1 MANQRNFDAEITEL
15 DAKIKAYE
23 DEIKKRSESYNS
35 ITVNQRDWG
44 AEEQKIKNDMA
55 YKLEHVTKHNG
66 AYYTG
71 NLNKTQRGLTCQN
84 WTSQS
89 PHSHTRTNSNYPNR
103 GIGNH
108 NYCRN
113 PDGEPRLWC
122 YTTDQRNWVPYRWD
136 FCNTNSAKDLIN
148 KEKDEKIQKL
158 ANEKA
163 EYQRKVAEQQ
173 QTIDEA
179 NAITR
184 AKISEIKKEREGIRQ
199 ANDRRIQE
207 IRDEKHNK
215 HWNITGKNEKRTF
228 ECNDVNGNKLGEQNL
243 YFDNAGVVYANDK
256 PIIQISD
263 LNKGLPNP
271 KWMKTSSK
279 NYLYPYDAYNNKG
292 DKIEYQG
299 NSLVSSSNVFKLEMT
314 KEGNLVL
321 KKTIQ
326 GCKDNYTKKENIGD
340 FKSYKTDATDLMN
353 KYMLI
358 NNSNKSLRPISND
371 LMEGDNTYKY
381 IGNFIPEDESNRTI
395 VQNKEE
401 CFQKCN
407 EDNDCGHVYYME
419 HETGDNYCVR
429 NTGIPSKFIPTQP
442 GTNIKKSSLYIRNK
456 KMKSVQSNNLSE
468 KDAYILKNPNKSLP
482 NREVKHISNYNA
494 YSDYEISN
502 TPITQYQELLGTDV
516 AGLKDKQTRKF
527 EGFKTRAEMG
537 ENELVKDFINKNQI
551 QPLEKM
557 EDEYTKKLDKVN
569 DNYNELDTD
578 ISSIINADETGLRDQ
593 LMNNK
598 KYKNSF
604 LSVDLDKSKDVSDV
618 RLDDTKEMIEYND
631 KLFSL
636 GIITAST
643 LLLASIVIA
652 RE

>member
-1 MANQRNFDAEITEL
+1 MKNQRNFDAEITEL
-15 DAKIKAYE
+15 DEKINAYE
-23 DEIKKRSESYNS
+23 DELKKRDESSNS
-35 ITVNQRDWG
+35 ITVNQRDWD
-44 AEEQKIKNDMA
+44 AEKTKIKNDMQ
-55 YKLEHVTKHNG
+55 YKYEHVTKHNG

-71 NLNKTQRGLTCQN
+71 NLNKTHRGLTCQN

-89 PHSHTRTNSNYPNR
+89 PHSHSRTARNYPNR

-113 PDGEPRLWC
+113 PDGESRLWC
-122 YTTDQRNWVPYRWD
+122 YTDNRGYRWD
-136 FCNTNSAKDLIN
+136 FCNTNSANDLIN
-148 KEKDEKIQKL
+148 KEKAEKLQKIDD
-158 ANEKA
+158 EKA
-163 EYQRKVAEQQ
+163 EYQRKVTEQQ
-173 QTIDEA
+173 KAKADA
-179 NAITR
+179 DAITR
-184 AKISEIKKEREGIRQ
+184 AKIDEIKEEQERIRL
-199 ANDRRIQE
+199 AKDRRVQE

-215 HWNITGKNEKRTF
+215 HWNTTGKNEKRTF
-228 ECNDVNGNKLGEQNL
+228 ECDDVNGNRLGGQNL
-243 YFDNAGVVYANDK
+243 YLDNTGVVYANDK
-256 PIIQISD
+256 PIVQIID
-263 LNKGLPNP
+263 FNKRVPNP

-299 NSLVSSSNVFKLEMT
+299 NSLVSSNNVFKLEMT

-326 GCKDNYTKKENIGD
+326 GCKHNYTKKEYTGD
-340 FKSYKTDATDLMN
+340 YKAYKTNATELMN

-358 NNSNKSLRPISND
+358 DNSNKSLRPISNN
-371 LMEGDNTYKY
+371 LMEGDKTYKY
-381 IGNFIPEDESNRTI
+381 IGNFVQEDESNRTI

-482 NREVKHISNYNA
+482 NREVTHISNYNA

-527 EGFKTRAEMG
+527 EGFKTRTEMG
-537 ENELVKDFINKNQI
+537 ENEPVKDFINKNQI

-569 DNYNELDTD
+569 DNYNELDAD
-578 ISSIINADETGLRDQ
+578 INSITNADETGLRDQ

-604 LSVDLDKSKDVSDV
+604 LSVELDKSKDVSDV

>member
-1 MANQRNFDAEITEL
+1 MGGRSSRNVEPWWIRQARERAEREARERQAREARERQARL
-15 DAKIKAYE
+15 DAIRIE
-23 DEIKKRSESYNS
+23 
-35 ITVNQRDWG
+35 
-44 AEEQKIKNDMA
+44 
-55 YKLEHVTKHNG
+55 
-66 AYYTG
+66 
-71 NLNKTQRGLTCQN
+71 
-84 WTSQS
+84 
-89 PHSHTRTNSNYPNR
+89 
-103 GIGNH
+103 
-108 NYCRN
+108 
-113 PDGEPRLWC
+113 
-122 YTTDQRNWVPYRWD
+122 
-136 FCNTNSAKDLIN
+136 
-148 KEKDEKIQKL
+148 
-158 ANEKA
+158 NE
-163 EYQRKVAEQQ
+163 R
-173 QTIDEA
+173 
-179 NAITR
+179 
-184 AKISEIKKEREGIRQ
+184 KERERIRKIKEEEERKRL
-199 ANDRRIQE
+199 AEERRIQE
-207 IRDEKHNK
+207 IRNEKHNK
-215 HWNITGKNEKRTF
+215 HWNQIGKYQNRTF
-228 ECNDVNGNKLGEQNL
+228 ECDDVNGNRLGGKNL
-243 YFDNAGVVYANDK
+243 YLDDGGIIYANEK
-256 PIIQISD
+256 SIALSPAQMKEIVNTRKLSD
-263 LNKGLPNP
+263 GRSNPNW
-271 KWMKTSSK
+271 KKHKLSSGYPR
-279 NYLYPYDAYNNKG
+279 NFLHPYDLHTNTG

-299 NSLVSSSNVFKLEMT
+299 NSLVSNNHIFKLEMT

-326 GCKDNYTKKENIGD
+326 GCKDNYTKKENTGD
-340 FKSYKTDATDLMN
+340 YKAYKTNATDLMN

-358 NNSNKSLRPISND
+358 DNSNKSLRPISNN
-371 LMEGDNTYKY
+371 LMEGDKTYKY
-381 IGNFIPEDESNRTI
+381 IGNFVPEDESNRTI

-456 KMKSVQSNNLSE
+456 KMKSVQPNNLSG
-468 KDAYILKNPNKSLP
+468 KDAYILKNPNQSLP

-537 ENELVKDFINKNQI
+537 ENEPVKDFINKNQI

-569 DNYNELDTD
+569 DNYNELDAD
-578 ISSIINADETGLRDQ
+578 INSITNADETGLRDQ

-618 RLDDTKEMIEYND
+618 RLDDTNEMIEYND
-631 KLFSL
+631 RLFSL

>member
-1 MANQRNFDAEITEL
+1 
-15 DAKIKAYE
+15 
-23 DEIKKRSESYNS
+23 
-35 ITVNQRDWG
+35 
-44 AEEQKIKNDMA
+44 MA

-71 NLNKTQRGLTCQN
+71 NLNKASGLTSSSGLTCQN

-89 PHSHTRTNSNYPNR
+89 PHSHSRTARNYPNR

-113 PDGEPRLWC
+113 PDGEPGLWC
-122 YTTDQRNWVPYRWD
+122 YTTDPSIRWQY
-136 FCNTNSAKDLIN
+136 CNTNSAKDLIN
-148 KEKDEKIQKL
+148 KEKEEKIQKL
-158 ANEKA
+158 KNEKV
-163 EYQRKVAEQQ
+163 EYQRQVTEQQ
-173 QTIDEA
+173 KAKADA
-179 NAITR
+179 DAITR
-184 AKISEIKKEREGIRQ
+184 AKIDDIKEQQERTRLEK
-199 ANDRRIQE
+199 DRRIQE

-215 HWNITGKNEKRTF
+215 HWNTIGKNEKRTF
-228 ECNDVNGNKLGEQNL
+228 ECDDVNGNRLGGQNL
-243 YFDNAGVVYANDK
+243 YLDNAGVVYANDK
-256 PIIQISD
+256 PIVQISD

-326 GCKDNYTKKENIGD
+326 GCKDNYTKKENTGD
-340 FKSYKTDATDLMN
+340 YKAYKTNATELMN

-358 NNSNKSLRPISND
+358 DNSNKSLRPISND
-371 LMEGDNTYKY
+371 LMEGDKTFKY
-381 IGNFIPEDESNRTI
+381 IGNFVSLDESNRTV

-407 EDNDCGHVYYME
+407 EDNDCGHVYIVK

-442 GTNIKKSSLYIRNK
+442 GTNIKRSSLYIKKK

-468 KDAYILKNPNKSLP
+468 KDAYILKNLNKSLP

-494 YSDYEISN
+494 YSDYEINN
-502 TPITQYQELLGTDV
+502 THITQYQELLGTDV

-527 EGFKTRAEMG
+527 EGFKSSTEMG
-537 ENELVKDFINKNQI
+537 DNEPVKDFILNHQI
-551 QPLEKM
+551 RPLAKM
-557 EDEYTKKLDKVN
+557 EEEYTKKLDKIS
-569 DNYNELDTD
+569 DNYDKLENEIND
-578 ISSIINADETGLRDQ
+578 ITNNDKTGLRDK
-593 LMNNK
+593 LMNDQ
-598 KYKNSF
+598 KYKKSY
-604 LSVDLDKSKDVSDV
+604 LSVELEKSKDVSDV
-618 RLDDTKEMIEYND
+618 RIDDTKEMIEYNNSI
-631 KLFSL
+631 FNL

-643 LLLASIVIA
+643 LLVAGIVVA

>member
-23 DEIKKRSESYNS
+23 DEIKKRSESSNS
-35 ITVNQRDWG
+35 ITVNERDWA
-44 AEEQKIKNDMA
+44 AEEQKINNDMA

-71 NLNKTQRGLTCQN
+71 NLNKPQDERFTCQN

-89 PHSHTRTNSNYPNR
+89 PHSHSRTASNYPGK

-122 YTTDQRNWVPYRWD
+122 YTTDPHPSNRWKY
-136 FCNTNSAKDLIN
+136 CNTNSAKDLIN
-148 KEKDEKIQKL
+148 KEKYEKIQKL

-163 EYQRKVAEQQ
+163 EYQRKIAEQQ
-173 QTIDEA
+173 KAKADA
-179 NAITR
+179 DAITR
-184 AKISEIKKEREGIRQ
+184 AKIKEIKEEQERIRL
-199 ANDRRIQE
+199 AKDRRIQE

-215 HWNITGKNEKRTF
+215 HWNTIGKNEKRTF
-228 ECNDVNGNKLGEQNL
+228 ECDDVNGNRLGGQNL
-243 YFDNAGVVYANDK
+243 YLDNTGVVYANDK
-256 PIIQISD
+256 PIVQITD
-263 LNKGLPNP
+263 FNKRVPNP

-299 NSLVSSSNVFKLEMT
+299 NSLVSSNNVFKLEMT

-326 GCKDNYTKKENIGD
+326 GCKDNYTKKENTGD
-340 FKSYKTDATDLMN
+340 YKAYKTNATELMN

-358 NNSNKSLRPISND
+358 DNSNKSLRPISND
-371 LMEGDNTYKY
+371 LMEGDRRYKF
-381 IGNFIPEDESNRTI
+381 IGNFVPEDESNRPV

-419 HETGDNYCVR
+419 HETGDYYCVL
-429 NTGIPSKFIPTQP
+429 NPGIPSKFIPTQP
-442 GTNIKKSSLYIRNK
+442 GTNIKRSSLYIKKK

-482 NREVKHISNYNA
+482 NREVTYISNYNA

-527 EGFKTRAEMG
+527 EGFKSSTEIG
-537 ENELVKDFINKNQI
+537 DNEPVKDFINKNQI

-569 DNYNELDTD
+569 DNYNELDAD
-578 ISSIINADETGLRDQ
+578 INSITNADETGLRDQ

-618 RLDDTKEMIEYND
+618 RLDDTNEMIEYND
-631 KLFSL
+631 RLFSL

>member
-1 MANQRNFDAEITEL
+1 MANQRNFDAKMTEL

-35 ITVNQRDWG
+35 IIVNKRDWF
-44 AEEQKIKNDMA
+44 AKEQKIKNDTA

-71 NLNKTQRGLTCQN
+71 KLNKTSSGLTCQN

-89 PHSHTRTNSNYPNR
+89 PHSHSRTARNYPNK

-122 YTTDQRNWVPYRWD
+122 YTTDPHPSKRWQY
-136 FCNTNSAKDLIN
+136 CNTNSAKDLIK
-148 KEKDEKIQKL
+148 KEKKEKIRNLSNELLEYLRQVTEQK
-158 ANEKA
+158 KA
-163 EYQRKVAEQQ
+163 KA
-173 QTIDEA
+173 DA
-179 NAITR
+179 DAITR
-184 AKISEIKKEREGIRQ
+184 AKIDEIKEEQERVRLEK
-199 ANDRRIQE
+199 DRRVQE

-215 HWNITGKNEKRTF
+215 HWNTIGKNEKRTF
-228 ECNDVNGNKLGEQNL
+228 ECDDVNGNRLGGQNL
-243 YFDNAGVVYANDK
+243 YLDNAGVVYANDK
-256 PIIQISD
+256 PIVQISD
-263 LNKGLPNP
+263 LNTGLPNP

-326 GCKDNYTKKENIGD
+326 GCKDNYTKKENTGD
-340 FKSYKTDATDLMN
+340 YKAYKTNATDLMN

-358 NNSNKSLRPISND
+358 DNSNKSLRPISND
-371 LMEGDNTYKY
+371 LMEGDKTFKY
-381 IGNFIPEDESNRTI
+381 IGNFIPEDETYRTI

-401 CFQKCN
+401 CFKKCN
-407 EDNDCGHVYYME
+407 EGNVCGHVYYME
-419 HETGDNYCVR
+419 HETGDNYCVG

-456 KMKSVQSNNLSE
+456 KMKSVQPNNLSE

-482 NREVKHISNYNA
+482 SREIRHISNYNA
-494 YSDYEISN
+494 YSDYEINN

-527 EGFKTRAEMG
+527 EGFKSSTEIG
-537 ENELVKDFINKNQI
+537 DNEPDKDFINNHQI

-569 DNYNELDTD
+569 DNYNELDAD
-578 ISSIINADETGLRDQ
+578 INSITNADETGLRDQ